1 MISLILPPDRWND
14 MHFPIG
20 LLSLS
25 ASLSARGYEN
35 NVLDSAL
42 LWGSKS
48 HDRDKLILDNIV
60 ENKVRIVGI
69 SSFIHEQNYVTELT
83 KKIKSLNKSIFVIAG
98 GPQPTVRPEYF
109 LHSGVD
115 LVVRGEAEDR
125 ICKIIDEV
133 NDRRDFYKIDGV
145 SFLFDGRIVNTSP
158 AELIDD
164 LNSLEIPAYE
174 KSNISHYS
182 RISSKVIR
190 GVPLRVASIMT
201 SRGCPFSCSYC
212 MGKLI
217 TGRRVRFREASRIYD
232 EVKKLRDKFG
242 FEAVYFLDD
251 TLGVSKTYVQE
262 ICQVMKE
269 LGMLWGAQERVN
281 TINEKSLREMRG
293 SGCVQI
299 DFGIESGSNRIL
311 NEIANKN
318 ISVEMS
324 RSALRMTGKNRLRT
338 FSNFMIGFPTET
350 EQEMGDTFKLAKEI
364 RSNEY
369 FVSILLP
376 LPGTPIWDM
385 VKPEISDSEFFKL
398 NFFGGK
404 LLNLYNRSEVRDLEK
419 MRTAITN
426 SLYIRSRIRKLFRY
440 WEFIAILLRKNKRE
454 IFKRIA
460 VDLFYELG
468 LLKGQVIFT
477 LRSVKL
483 LQSFVLRLRGGEQV

>member
-1 MISLILPPDRWND
+1 
-14 MHFPIG
+14 
-20 LLSLS
+20 
-25 ASLSARGYEN
+25 
-35 NVLDSAL
+35 
-42 LWGSKS
+42 
-48 HDRDKLILDNIV
+48 
-60 ENKVRIVGI
+60 
-69 SSFIHEQNYVTELT
+69 
-83 KKIKSLNKSIFVIAG
+83 
-98 GPQPTVRPEYF
+98 
-109 LHSGVD
+109 
-115 LVVRGEAEDR
+115 
-125 ICKIIDEV
+125 
-133 NDRRDFYKIDGV
+133 
-145 SFLFDGRIVNTSP
+145 
-158 AELIDD
+158 
-164 LNSLEIPAYE
+164 
-174 KSNISHYS
+174 
-182 RISSKVIR
+182 
-190 GVPLRVASIMT
+190 
-201 SRGCPFSCSYC
+201 